1 MLPISTRK
9 YSKTLRSFQ
18 TYYTHRV
25 SQITMRSFHG
35 SKIEPETEDTLPSF
49 LSA

>member
-9 YSKTLRSFQ
+9 YSETLRSFQ
-18 TYYTHRV
+18 TYYIHRV